1 MDDAHFDAV
10 IVGSGFG
17 GSVTAYRLAE
27 AGLRVCLLERGKA
40 YPPDSFPRA
49 PHRMQKNFW
58 DPSEGLYG
66 MFNVWSFDRLGAVVC
81 SGLGGGSLI
90 YANVLIRK
98 DERWFVREERRDGWY
113 EYWPV
118 TRADLDPHYDRI
130 EKMLGAT
137 PYPFERT
144 TPKTREFKGAAE
156 RLGLDW
162 RLPNLAVTFANEG
175 EDPVPG
181 EPIREAHPNLH
192 GRTRQ
197 TCRLV
202 GECDFGCNY
211 GSKNTLDYNYL
222 SAAKRLGAEIHTLC
236 EVRRFEP
243 RAGGGYAVYYVRH
256 RPDPEREGQKTD
268 TSALPEQTIT
278 ADRLVLSAGTLG
290 STYLLLKNR
299 GAFPGL
305 SGQLGTR
312 FCGNGDLITFAL
324 RSGKEV
330 AGKRVPRLID
340 AGYGPVITSAVR
352 VADREDGGDGRGFYV
367 EDAGYPE
374 FINWVLE
381 AFDAPSDAVRS
392 FWGNAFR
399 RIRDKWLNREPE
411 TDIGAEVARLLGSTE
426 LSAGLLP
433 LLGMGR
439 DIPNGT
445 MELRRGL
452 LNVDW
457 QVDESQPYFDDI
469 REKMRDIAEELGARY
484 SDPLDRLNRVAT
496 VHPLGGCPMGR
507 NKREGV
513 VDSYGQVFDYPG
525 FYVADGSVMP
535 GPVGPNPSLTI
546 AALTDRFADRIVEKK
561 GVAR

>member
-202 GECDFGCNY
+202 GECYLGCNY